1 MSPNTSAL
9 PVTTSRNNSKLNTLD
24 QKVALKTQFKQD
36 LVSLQHRL
44 DTNRSIQTPTTTVTA
59 DN

>member
-9 PVTTSRNNSKLNTLD
+9 PVTSRNNSKLNHLD
-24 QKVALKTQFKQD
+24 QKIALKTQFKQD

-44 DTNRSIQTPTTTVTA
+44 ETNRSI
-59 DN
+59 